1 MAAARFS
8 LLPYPL
14 EVPMWKQIR
23 WLWDNMDAKYHVRHI
38 IALSISV
45 FTCLLLLVNPAL
57 SQRLID
63 DVIVAQNP
71 DPLLGILMVM
81 LVVKLGREGL
91 RYLMVIFLETD
102 SQNVIFNLRR
112 KLFERLQ
119 YNDMRFFDTHR
130 TGDLMTRMSA
140 DLDWCRHFLSYI
152 DYRIIDA
159 ACTFL
164 FATVY
169 LLTVNWKLTMLLIVI
184 TPILLVI
191 TKLFSKHVRP
201 RFVFMREKLAEMNT
215 AAQENIAGNRVI
227 RAFAREEYEKDR
239 FRERNQAFMDSHL
252 RINKLW
258 LTFFPMIELLVNA
271 IQLVTVFVG
280 GLFIINGELTPG
292 QLAIF
297 TGLSWAVSNPMRELG
312 NLINDLQR
320 FSTSAAKVMELYFS
334 QPEIVDPPD
343 AVSHEKVQG
352 RVEFRNVSFQI
363 DTKPILQDVS
373 FSVKPGQTVAVMGP
387 TGGGKTSLIHL
398 MARFYD
404 VSSGEVLVDGCD
416 VRRWKLQELRG
427 GIGTA
432 TQDVFL
438 FSDTVEGNVAF
449 GDQSLTLD
457 EVKDFARRAD
467 ADEFVRKL
475 PEGYDTIIGER
486 GVGLSG
492 GQRQRIALARAL
504 AVRPGILVLDDT
516 TSAVDSETEQYIQSQ
531 LRDLPFPCTKFII
544 AQRISSMRDADLI
557 LVLQDGR
564 ITESGTHQQLLDKRG
579 YYWQTYCLQYGIPM
593 EEAV

>member
-1 MAAARFS
+1 MRN
-8 LLPYPL
+8 
-14 EVPMWKQIR
+14 QIK
-23 WLWDNMDAKYHVRHI
+23 WLWENMDAPYRRRHI
-38 IALSISV
+38 IALCLSV
-45 FTCLLLLVNPAL
+45 FTCMLLLVNPAL

-71 DPLLGILMVM
+71 DPLLAILAVM
-81 LVVKLGREGL
+81 LAVKLGREGL
-91 RYLMVIFLETD
+91 RYLMVIFLEKD

-112 KLFERLQ
+112 RLFEKLQ
-119 YNDMRFFDTHR
+119 YNDMRFFDDHR

-164 FATVY
+164 FTTVY
-169 LLTVNWKLTMLLIVI
+169 LFFVNWKLTLLLIVI
-184 TPILLVI
+184 TPILLLI
-191 TKLFSKHVRP
+191 TKFFSKHVRP
-201 RFVFMREKLAEMNT
+201 RFVFMREKLSEMNT
-215 AAQENIAGNRVI
+215 AAQENIAGNRVVK
-227 RAFAREEYEKDR
+227 AFAREEYEKQR
-239 FRERNQAFMDSHL
+239 FEEKSRAFMDSHL

-258 LTFFPMIELLVNA
+258 LTFFPIIELLVNA

-320 FSTSAAKVMELYFS
+320 FSTSAAKVMELHYGK
-334 QPEIVDPPD
+334 PEIVDAPD
-343 AVSHEKVQG
+343 AVEHG
-352 RVEFRNVSFQI
+352 RMEGKIEFRNVSFKI
-363 DTKPILQDVS
+363 DTKEILTDVS
-373 FSVKPGQTVAVMGP
+373 FTVQPGQTVAVMGP
-387 TGGGKTSLIHL
+387 TGGGKTTLIHL
-398 MARFYD
+398 LSRFYD
-404 VSSGEVLVDGCD
+404 ATEGEVLVDGCD
-416 VRRWKLQELRG
+416 VKQWKLQQLRG

-438 FSDTVEGNVAF
+438 FSDTVEGNIAF
-449 GDQSLTLD
+449 GNQALTLD

-467 ADEFVRKL
+467 AAEFVEHL

-504 AVRPGILVLDDT
+504 AVKPSILIMDDT
-516 TSAVDSETEQYIQSQ
+516 TSAVDSETELYIQNQ
-531 LRDLPFPCTKFII
+531 LRNLPFPCTKFLI
-544 AQRISSMRDADLI
+544 AQRISSLRDADLI
-557 LVLQDGR
+557 LVVQNGR
-564 ITESGTHQQLLDKRG
+564 IAEQGTHKELLEKRG

>member
-1 MAAARFS
+1 MR
-8 LLPYPL
+8 
-14 EVPMWKQIR
+14 KQIA
-23 WLWDNMDAKYHVRHI
+23 WLWENMDAPYRRRHI
-38 IALSISV
+38 IALCICV
-45 FTCLLLLVNPAL
+45 FSCILLLVNPAL

-63 DVIVAQNP
+63 EVIVAQNP
-71 DPLLGILMVM
+71 EPLLAILAVM
-81 LVVKLGREGL
+81 LAAKLGREGM
-91 RYLMVIFLETD
+91 RYLMVILLETD

-112 KLFERLQ
+112 RLFEKMQ
-119 YNDMRFFDTHR
+119 YNDMRFFDSHR

-159 ACTFL
+159 VCTFL

-169 LLTVNWKLTMLLIVI
+169 LTIVNWKLTLLLIAI
-184 TPILLVI
+184 TPVLLII

-201 RFVFMREKLAEMNT
+201 RFVFMREKLSEMNT
-215 AAQENIAGNRVI
+215 AAQENIAGNRVVK
-227 RAFAREEYEKDR
+227 AFAREEYEKER
-239 FRERNQAFMDSHL
+239 FEQRNHAFMDSHL

-280 GLFIINGELTPG
+280 GLFIIYGELTPG

-320 FSTSAAKVMELYFS
+320 FSTSAAKVMELHYGK
-334 QPEIVDPPD
+334 PEIVDAPD
-343 AVSHEKVQG
+343 AVEHG
-352 RVEFRNVSFQI
+352 RMKGQIEFDHVSFKI
-363 DTKPILQDVS
+363 DSKPILEDVS
-373 FSVKPGQTVAVMGP
+373 FSVQPGQTVAVMGP
-387 TGGGKTSLIHL
+387 TGGGKTTLIHL
-398 MARFYD
+398 LARFYD
-404 VSSGEVLVDGCD
+404 VTEGEIRVDGCD
-416 VRRWKLQELRG
+416 VKQWKLKQLRG

-449 GDQSLTLD
+449 GNQDLTLD

-467 ADEFVRKL
+467 AAEFVEKL

-492 GQRQRIALARAL
+492 GQRQRIALARAM
-504 AVRPGILVLDDT
+504 AIRPSILVMDDT
-516 TSAVDSETEQYIQSQ
+516 TSAVDSETEQYIQEQ
-531 LRDLPFPCTKFII
+531 LRNLPFECTKFII

-564 ITESGTHQQLLDKRG
+564 ITESGTHKELLEKRG

-593 EEAV
+593 KEAV

>member
-1 MAAARFS
+1 MR
-8 LLPYPL
+8 
-14 EVPMWKQIR
+14 KQIH
-23 WLWDNMDAKYHVRHI
+23 WLWMKMDPPYRRRHFF
-38 IALSISV
+38 ALAVCV
-45 FTCLLLLVNPAL
+45 FSCVLLLVNPAL
-57 SQRLID
+57 SRRLID

-71 DPLLGILMVM
+71 DPLLGILAVM
-81 LVVKLGREGL
+81 LVIKLGREGL
-91 RYLMVIFLETD
+91 RYLMVITLETD
-102 SQNVIFNLRR
+102 SQNAVFNLRR
-112 KLFERLQ
+112 HLFEKLQ
-119 YNDMRFFDTHR
+119 YSDMRFFDMHR

-159 ACTFL
+159 SCTFL
-164 FATVY
+164 FAAVY
-169 LLTVNWKLTMLLIVI
+169 LLLVNWKLTMLLIVI
-184 TPILLVI
+184 TPLLLLI
-191 TKLFSKHVRP
+191 TKFFSKHVRP
-201 RFVFMREKLAEMNT
+201 RFVFMREKLSEMNT

-227 RAFAREEYEKDR
+227 KAFAREDYEKER
-239 FRERNQAFMDSHL
+239 FEEKNRAFMNSHL

-280 GLFIINGELTPG
+280 GLFIIRGELTPG
-292 QLAIF
+292 ELAIF

-320 FSTSAAKVMELYFS
+320 FSTSVAKVMELSFT
-334 QPEIVDPPD
+334 QPEIVDEPD
-343 AVSHEKVQG
+343 AVSHDRVQG
-352 RVEFRNVSFQI
+352 RIEFRNVSFRI
-363 DTKPILQDVS
+363 DQKEILKDVS
-373 FSVKPGQTVAVMGP
+373 FAVEPGQTVAVMGP

-398 MARFYD
+398 LARFYD
-404 VSSGEVLVDGCD
+404 TTSGSVLVDDCD
-416 VRRWKLQELRG
+416 VRRWKLQELRK

-438 FSDTVEGNVAF
+438 FSDTVEGNIAF
-449 GDQSLTLD
+449 GDQQLTID

-467 ADEFVRKL
+467 AAEFIDHL

-492 GQRQRIALARAL
+492 GQRQRIALARAM
-504 AVRPGILVLDDT
+504 AIRPSILVMDDT
-516 TSAVDSETEQYIQSQ
+516 TSAVDSETEQYIQAQ
-531 LRDLPFPCTKFII
+531 LRSLPFSCTKFII

-557 LVLQDGR
+557 LVLQNGE
-564 ITESGTHQQLLDKRG
+564 ITERGTHQELLAKRG

-593 EEAV
+593 QEAV